1 MNISSIFLEKL
12 NQDLLLI
19 VGITLTTAIITWL
32 FASIYWYQKSKK
44 AQNQAIKKSRSVII
58 GQVTEQIAPLLKNFP
73 FNPKDM
79 VFLGKW
85 VDYIIIKDLHKGNP
99 SKIIFLEI
107 KTGQSQLNQNELKIK
122 RLVDTKKIEY
132 RLIRL

>member
-58 GQVTEQIAPLLKNFP
+58 GQITEQIAPLLKNFP

>member
-1 MNISSIFLEKL
+1 MNISTLFLEKL

>member
-79 VFLGKW
+79 VFLGK
-85 VDYIIIKDLHKGNP
+85 
-99 SKIIFLEI
+99 
-107 KTGQSQLNQNELKIK
+107 
-122 RLVDTKKIEY
+122 
-132 RLIRL
+132 